1 MFDFFFINRVML
13 INGMFTIA
21 DGDVNT
27 PPTKMPMTITDNLTK
42 HNCLSSH
49 LTLNSKIVAEEDGF
63 WQNYW

>member
-1 MFDFFFINRVML
+1 ML
-13 INGMFTIA
+13 INGMFTVA

-42 HNCLSSH
+42 HNCLTSH